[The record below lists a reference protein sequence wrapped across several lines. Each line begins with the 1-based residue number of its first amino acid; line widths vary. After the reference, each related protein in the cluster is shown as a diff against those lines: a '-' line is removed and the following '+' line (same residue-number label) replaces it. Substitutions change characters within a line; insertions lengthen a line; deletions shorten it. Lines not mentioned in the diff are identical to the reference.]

1 MTLTVQMRSF
11 FLINQMSS
19 TSKLSSSFFLASDD
33 FCQVKLRISDTFC
46 RKIRFLKKKI
56 CFCYFVRKTESVTE
70 MTFSGTNLL
79 FYNMVYYIIT
89 PLESLRHAPKKIVKT
104 QHLISANNFTIFRLI
119 FVVNS
124 KLRRMQNLS
133 QILEPQVFKLFFP
146 SFSKEMSCL
155 SCMIHCLL
163 SCIMSFLK
171 ETFLQLLHLAKQ
183 IANGPIK
190 TLQSFQNWV

>member
-19 TSKLSSSFFLASDD
+19 TSKLSLLLCFDDFF

-79 FYNMVYYIIT
+79 FYNMLYY
-89 PLESLRHAPKKIVKT
+89 KICFWN
-104 QHLISANNFTIFRLI
+104 HLD
-119 FVVNS
+119 NS
-124 KLRRMQNLS
+124 TKNRRKWFWDASFL
-133 QILEPQVFKLFFP
+133 LCFWVFP
-146 SFSKEMSCL
+146 KEMSCL

-163 SCIMSFLK
+163 LCIMSFLK
-171 ETFLQLLHLAKQ
+171 KKLFYNFCT
-183 IANGPIK
+183 
-190 TLQSFQNWV
+190 

>member
-19 TSKLSSSFFLASDD
+19 TSKLSLLLCFDDFF

-79 FYNMVYYIIT
+79 FLQHAVLQDLL
-89 PLESLRHAPKKIVKT
+89 LESLRQLHKK
-104 QHLISANNFTIFRLI
+104 
-119 FVVNS
+119 
-124 KLRRMQNLS
+124 
-133 QILEPQVFKLFFP
+133 
-146 SFSKEMSCL
+146 
-155 SCMIHCLL
+155 
-163 SCIMSFLK
+163 
-171 ETFLQLLHLAKQ
+171 
-183 IANGPIK
+183 
-190 TLQSFQNWV
+190 

>member
-19 TSKLSSSFFLASDD
+19 TSKLSLLLCFDDFF

-79 FYNMVYYIIT
+79 FYNMLYYKICFWNHLDNST
-89 PLESLRHAPKKIVKT
+89 KK
-104 QHLISANNFTIFRLI
+104 S
-119 FVVNS
+119 
-124 KLRRMQNLS
+124 
-133 QILEPQVFKLFFP
+133 
-146 SFSKEMSCL
+146 
-155 SCMIHCLL
+155 
-163 SCIMSFLK
+163 
-171 ETFLQLLHLAKQ
+171 
-183 IANGPIK
+183 
-190 TLQSFQNWV
+190 

>member
-19 TSKLSSSFFLASDD
+19 TSKLSLLLCFDDFFLSSKTTNFRHVLPQD
-33 FCQVKLRISDTFC
+33 QIS
-46 RKIRFLKKKI
+46 KKKI

-79 FYNMVYYIIT
+79 FYNMLYY
-89 PLESLRHAPKKIVKT
+89 KICFWN
-104 QHLISANNFTIFRLI
+104 HLD
-119 FVVNS
+119 NS
-124 KLRRMQNLS
+124 TKNRRKYSWFWTASFL
-133 QILEPQVFKLFFP
+133 LCFL
-146 SFSKEMSCL
+146 SFSKRNVLFVLHDSLPPILHHVLFKE
-155 SCMIHCLL
+155 
-163 SCIMSFLK
+163 

-190 TLQSFQNWV
+190 TLQSFQNWVEDSFKKSFSVF